1 MKIITKSTLIGIS
14 VLTLVACKKEEPTPE
29 VDTLQKDVIVSLAS
43 NVNTYAYNQLA
54 SSSNNLYSAI
64 VSFCATPTSE
74 SLTNCRDLWKTT
86 RSIWEQTE
94 GFLYG
99 PVSSD
104 NIDPRIDTWPV
115 DYNALEN
122 VLSSSMAFGETEI
135 NALDDALK
143 GFHPIEYLL
152 FGQDGAKTFDQFTAR
167 EKEYL
172 VALSLNIKTLTAEL
186 ASKWDVNTNEDY
198 YTYFTTPSTSNPYYQ
213 TEKAVYLEIAN
224 AMIGICDE
232 VGNGKMTEPFAAQDP
247 SLEESPFSKNSI
259 TDFTNNMRSVQNVYL
274 GKFSTDNKG
283 LDDLVKKY
291 NLSLDQT
298 INTKINAAITSL
310 NNISGTFSTAII
322 DEPVQ
327 VQNAIDAIISLQE
340 CLETELLPFIQT
352 YVK

>member
-1 MKIITKSTLIGIS
+1 MKTITKSTFIGLS
-14 VLTLVACKKEEPTPE
+14 LLSLVACKKDEPTPQ
-29 VDTLQKDVIVSLAS
+29 VDTLQTDIIKSLAT
-43 NVNTYAYNQLA
+43 NVNTYAYSQLA
-54 SSSNNLYSAI
+54 NSSNNLYTSI
-64 VSFCATPTSE
+64 TTFCASPSAE
-74 SLTNCRDLWKTT
+74 NLLNCRDLWKST
-86 RSIWEQTE
+86 RAIWEKTE

-122 VLSSSMAFGETEI
+122 VLTSSMAFGETEI

-152 FGQDGAKTFDQFTAR
+152 FGQDGTKTFDQFTTR

-172 VALSLNIKTLTAEL
+172 TALSLNIKTLTTEL
-186 ASKWDVNTNEDY
+186 ATKWDVNTNEDY

-213 TEKAVYLEIAN
+213 TEKAVYLEIVN

-232 VGNGKMTEPFAAQDP
+232 VGNGKMSEPFVAQDP
-247 SLEESPFSKNSI
+247 ALEESPFSKNSI

-274 GKFSTDNKG
+274 GKFSTDSQG
-283 LDDLVKKY
+283 LDDLVKKF

-298 INTKINAAITSL
+298 VNAKINAAITAL
-310 NNISGTFSTAII
+310 GNISGTFSTAII

-327 VQNAIDAIISLQE
+327 VQNAIDAIIDLQN
-340 CLETELLPFIQT
+340 CLESELLPFIQT
-352 YVK
+352 NVK